1 MNNKRKIS
9 DLSEKNFDEYIS
21 EDSPAEI
28 FQLTFRLCKGV
39 TFHKDNKL
47 VQINS
52 AAKNNTIFY
61 REGPNNSGQ
70 LKLFSVDYEAEIN
83 LEQLKDIIS
92 SKMTASDK
100 EICGKDYVLLLV
112 DEDTT
117 KSINISK
124 EKSKSATYL
133 QPTKELTDQID
144 LLPYL
149 NYLFCFIEKKKAD
162 ACSISVGGTSN
173 SPIAI
178 LAHTI
183 SLLKAAESEKIAFS
197 SLTHIK
203 PLDKCFN
210 GIKFASAKGGYL
222 GPKLKKE
229 AVEAI
234 IESAGLIDKVYG
246 PNSKINVCVVD
257 FMNKIKQNIK
267 EGILLNNNNLKY
279 NASYY

>member
-9 DLSEKNFDEYIS
+9 DLSEENFDEYIS
-21 EDSPAEI
+21 EGSPAEI

-61 REGPNNSGQ
+61 RKGPNNSGQ

-112 DEDTT
+112 GDEDTT

-149 NYLFCFIEKKKAD
+149 NYLFCFIEKKKQMH
-162 ACSISVGGTSN
+162 VRF
-173 SPIAI
+173 
-178 LAHTI
+178 
-183 SLLKAAESEKIAFS
+183 LLEV
-197 SLTHIK
+197 
-203 PLDKCFN
+203 PL
-210 GIKFASAKGGYL
+210 IHRLQS
-222 GPKLKKE
+222 
-229 AVEAI
+229 
-234 IESAGLIDKVYG
+234 
-246 PNSKINVCVVD
+246 
-257 FMNKIKQNIK
+257 
-267 EGILLNNNNLKY
+267 
-279 NASYY
+279 

>member
-1 MNNKRKIS
+1 MR
-9 DLSEKNFDEYIS
+9 E
-21 EDSPAEI
+21 
-28 FQLTFRLCKGV
+28 RLC
-39 TFHKDNKL
+39 FIL
-47 VQINS
+47 V
-52 AAKNNTIFY
+52 
-61 REGPNNSGQ
+61 E
-70 LKLFSVDYEAEIN
+70 
-83 LEQLKDIIS
+83 
-92 SKMTASDK
+92 
-100 EICGKDYVLLLV
+100 
-112 DEDTT
+112 EDTT

-197 SLTHIK
+197 SLTHTK

-210 GIKFASAKGGYL
+210 GIKFASAKGGYSL
-222 GPKLKKE
+222 ITYINSNININTVITTTTTTSLLRLPL
-229 AVEAI
+229 
-234 IESAGLIDKVYG
+234 LIDLDYISLIL
-246 PNSKINVCVVD
+246 N
-257 FMNKIKQNIK
+257 FYIK
-267 EGILLNNNNLKY
+267 EIK
-279 NASYY
+279 ARSPPCV